1 MIGESQNAEGLTKEQ
16 QKAVE
21 YFEQKLAYEM
31 GPGLLKSAV
40 ESKQAITVVD
50 MRTPEL
56 YAASHVPGAINL
68 TLKQLQESTAA
79 LNKDHTIIVYAY
91 DITCALSTKA
101 ALLLAKQ
108 GFAVKELYGNFAEYA
123 AGKYPLEGTS
133 VGATFGQG
141 CG

>member
-1 MIGESQNAEGLTKEQ
+1 MTNELTEELTKDQ
-16 QKAVE
+16 LQAVE
-21 YFEQKLAYEM
+21 YFEKKLAYEM
-31 GPGLLKSAV
+31 GPGLLKTAV
-40 ESKQAITVVD
+40 ESKQAITVID

-56 YAASHVPGAINL
+56 YAASHVPGAVNL
-68 TLKQLQESTAA
+68 TLKELQESTAS

-133 VGATFGQG
+133 I
-141 CG
+141 